1 MNSGDY
7 YKIFGKPQLELAQS
21 SKLGVPL
28 PGNLTVSGIGQ
39 ADDTLLVS
47 NNIHALQNLLQ
58 LTLHFCSKY
67 KVDLCV
73 EKTRL
78 QAFCTPDMRATV
90 DHIQK
95 TSPVN
100 IHGTF
105 LNFVS
110 NTSQG
115 AEHVGII
122 RSVSGNLPHI
132 LQRLSS
138 HQNKMAAVMHAGI
151 GRGHRG
157 NPAASL
163 KLESLYCTP
172 VLLSG
177 LGALVL
183 KKTEVEI
190 IDNHLNLTLQNLMK
204 LHDKTPHCV
213 TAFLAGRLPGTALV
227 HLRILSNFG
236 MIARTPDSV
245 LHKLGLETFSS
256 LKYSPKSWFY
266 QVREICLMYQL
277 PHPLLIMNS
286 SHSKEMFKTMVKKAV
301 VSYWEAK
308 LLHEASSLPSLKYFQ
323 PSQMSLSTS
332 HPLWLSARSSPYEVS
347 KARVQAQMLSGR
359 YRTELLSSH
368 WSSNADGWCLTP
380 ECKGLMTTEDIEH
393 ILVACRSL
401 DVTRETLQ
409 LFTSRFALSNPVLNP
424 ILIKY
429 LDPSNPL
436 YCQFLLDCSCIPD
449 VILISQLYGNTLL
462 NKLFYV
468 TRTWCYSL
476 HRARARLLG
485 RWHCN

>member
-1 MNSGDY
+1 M
-7 YKIFGKPQLELAQS
+7 
-21 SKLGVPL
+21 
-28 PGNLTVSGIGQ
+28 
-39 ADDTLLVS
+39 
-47 NNIHALQNLLQ
+47 
-58 LTLHFCSKY
+58 
-67 KVDLCV
+67 
-73 EKTRL
+73 RL
-78 QAFCTPDMRATV
+78 QAFCTPDMRASV
-90 DHIQK
+90 EHIQK

-115 AEHVGII
+115 AEYVGII

-138 HQNKMAAVMHAGI
+138 HLNKMAAVMHAGI

-177 LGALVL
+177 LGALIL
-183 KKTEVEI
+183 KKKEVEI

-213 TAFLAGRLPGTALV
+213 TAFLAGSLPGTALV

-236 MIARTPDSV
+236 MITRKPDSV

-256 LKYSPKSWFY
+256 LKCYPKSWFY

-286 SHSKEMFKTMVKKAV
+286 GYSKEMFKTMVKKAV

-332 HPLWLSARSSPYEVS
+332 HPLCYIS
-347 KARVQAQMLSGR
+347 K
-359 YRTELLSSH
+359 
-368 WSSNADGWCLTP
+368 
-380 ECKGLMTTEDIEH
+380 IF
-393 ILVACRSL
+393 
-401 DVTRETLQ
+401 TL
-409 LFTSRFALSNPVLNP
+409 
-424 ILIKY
+424 
-429 LDPSNPL
+429 
-436 YCQFLLDCSCIPD
+436 
-449 VILISQLYGNTLL
+449 
-462 NKLFYV
+462 
-468 TRTWCYSL
+468 
-476 HRARARLLG
+476 
-485 RWHCN
+485 